1 MVTDELNISLDNGSD
16 FDISLSDDVLSLSL
30 EGGGSS
36 GTDNYNDLRNKPSI
50 NNVVLVGN
58 KTLQDLGISEI
69 LYNTTEYWNSQ
80 VGVQSEAGVLYVYS
94 DYREEDGVYIPAV
107 KIGDGNAY
115 IIDLPFADDI
125 YAKHVVNKT
134 IHFTEEEKA
143 FWNDKVTC
151 FIDPLNDKKII
162 FTKD

>member
-1 MVTDELNISLDNGSD
+1 MGFDIKLNSNTALDIDLGATTSLDIDLNGAVASTED
-16 FDISLSDDVLSLSL
+16 
-30 EGGGSS
+30 
-36 GTDNYNDLRNKPSI
+36 YNDLRNKPSI

-80 VGVQSEAGVLYVYS
+80 IGVQSQAGVLYVYS

-125 YAKHVVNKT
+125 YAKHIANKT
-134 IHFTEEEKA
+134 MHVTNEERA

-162 FTKD
+162 FTKN

>member
-1 MVTDELNISLDNGSD
+1 MITNELNISLDNSSD
-16 FDISLSDDVLSLSL
+16 FNISLSDDVLSLSL
-30 EGGGSS
+30 EGDGGG
-36 GTDNYNDLRNKPSI
+36 GTDNYNDLKNKPSI

-80 VGVQSEAGVLYVYS
+80 VGVQSKAGVLYVYS
-94 DYREEDGVYIPAV
+94 DYRQEDGVYIPAV

-134 IHFTEEEKA
+134 IHVTEEEKA

-162 FTKD
+162 FTKN